1 MEKDIKIQEI
11 ITSIIGNWWFVAIF
25 AVVFGIGSIL
35 YSTYMVTEQFTSYG
49 SLYVN
54 NKAQEIVSAEGAN
67 NTANLVDLTTA
78 DLLVETYKLILS
90 SNNFFETVKENID
103 SPYTA
108 EQLKR
113 LVRYESIEETNI
125 IEVYAIGAT
134 PDEAKMLCDAV
145 LKYANYAIMNI
156 VEVGSVKTIDSA
168 TLPKGHSYPN
178 TTKNTMFGMIIGIF
192 LACTIIFMRYYFDVK
207 IKTVEDVTSK
217 CDLVVLGVIPNM
229 VEENSSKSGGDS
241 RE

>member
-11 ITSIIGNWWFVAIF
+11 ITAIVSKWWLVTIF
-25 AVVFGIGSIL
+25 AVFFGIGAIL

-90 SNNFFETVKENID
+90 SNNFFETVKDNID

-113 LVRYESIEETNI
+113 LVRYESVEETNI
-125 IEVYAIGAT
+125 IEVFAIGAT
-134 PDEAKMLCDAV
+134 PEEAQKLCNAV

-192 LACTIIFMRYYFDVK
+192 LACAIIFMRYYFDVK
-207 IKTVEDVTSK
+207 IKTVDDIASK

-229 VEENSSKSGGDS
+229 SEDNTSKNGGNS